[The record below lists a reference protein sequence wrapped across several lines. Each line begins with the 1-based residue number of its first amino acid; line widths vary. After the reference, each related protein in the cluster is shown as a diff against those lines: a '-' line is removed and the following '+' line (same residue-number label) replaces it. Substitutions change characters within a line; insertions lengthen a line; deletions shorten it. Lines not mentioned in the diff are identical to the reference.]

1 MKKILLFSAIAFA
14 FSLFVSCGNSR
25 KMVKKESTSRVN
37 KKRIPKV
44 KGGKTKP
51 SELKKGLPNSNITN
65 PQLYDFIEKW
75 RGAPHRMGG
84 MSTKGVDC
92 SGLVIQI
99 YKEVYNQ
106 EFTNRRAR
114 DLYTETRPLRREELK
129 EGDLVFF
136 KIRSRNIDHIGLYLA
151 NGDFVHVSSR
161 KGVMISN
168 LEETYF
174 KKYYFSGGRKKS

>member
-1 MKKILLFSAIAFA
+1 MKKILLFSLLAFA
-14 FSLFVSCGNSR
+14 FSLFISCGNSR
-25 KMVKKESTSRVN
+25 KTVKKESTSRVN

-44 KGGKTKP
+44 KSGKTKP
-51 SELKKGLPNSNITN
+51 VELKKGAQNSNIVN
-65 PQLYDFIEKW
+65 PQLYAFIEKW

-84 MSTKGVDC
+84 MSTRGVDC

-114 DLYTETRPLRREELK
+114 DLYTETEPLARAELR

-151 NGDFVHVSSR
+151 NGDFVHVSSSR
-161 KGVMISN
+161 GVMISN
-168 LEETYF
+168 LEEAYF
-174 KKYYFSGGRKKS
+174 KKYYFGGGRKKS